1 MKALGIDP
9 GFRTT
14 GYAVIEE
21 KKNKFLVVE
30 YGLIKTNVK
39 ESLTKRLMEIYRSID
54 TLIKDQSPD
63 LVAIETIYS
72 GKNYQ
77 SLLKLGQ
84 ARTAAIIAASVN
96 GMDIEEFAPRKIKKI
111 ITGKGNASKLSVKY
125 MVEKFLNISLPE
137 KELDISDACAIALGC
152 LMNYD

>member
-1 MKALGIDP
+1 VKVLGIDP
-9 GFRTT
+9 GFRKT
-14 GYAVIEE
+14 GYAVI
-21 KKNKFLVVE
+21 KKIENKILVVE
-30 YGLIKTNVK
+30 YGLIKTNIK
-39 ESLTKRLMEIYRSID
+39 ESPAKRLMEIFKSID
-54 TLIKDQSPD
+54 TLVKDQSPD

-84 ARTAAIIAASVN
+84 ARAAAIIAASIN
-96 GMDIEEFAPRKIKKI
+96 GVDIEEFAPRKIKKI